1 MTQLKGL
8 RACAWL
14 CSVTLGAVAGM
25 AWRTPLISPRGQG
38 RIWCPPWKLPAPP
51 MAILTPFSIQDAGS
65 FQCRKQTFMAIPRVF
80 APQQFVS
87 RVACMR
93 IPSCFRNV
101 VTIVSLPCQL
111 ALNATSLSP
120 KIRRAFAKLV
130 DHSGQAI
137 SRNIGYHQAAGF
149 DASATNR
156 WSRARLA
163 LSSQRGPIYR
173 TGRSPPGGRFFPV
186 RFPAGLQQ
194 ARPCP
199 EKRAGLLR

>member
-8 RACAWL
+8 RACGWL
-14 CSVTLGAVAGM
+14 CSVTLGAVAGGM
-25 AWRTPLISPRGQG
+25 AHAGDLAPRPG
-38 RIWCPPWKLPAPP
+38 PDLVPAVEIAGPP
-51 MAILTPFSIQDAGS
+51 MAILTPSSIQDAGS

-80 APQQFVS
+80 APQRFVS

-93 IPSCFRNV
+93 IPSCFRNA
-101 VTIVSLPCQL
+101 VTIGSLPCQL
-111 ALNATSLSP
+111 ALNATSGSP
-120 KIRRAFAKLV
+120 KIRQAFAKLV

-137 SRNIGYHQAAGF
+137 RRDIGYHQAAGF

-173 TGRSPPGGRFFPV
+173 TGCSPPSGRFFPV
-186 RFPAGLQQ
+186 GFPAGLQQ

-199 EKRAGLLR
+199 EKRAGFLR